1 MSWKGKSTSV
11 RNCGVCDEDFYRH
24 KGKWHMS
31 VFSILLVED
40 HAGFAKALLNML
52 AQDPQLQV
60 VAVAEDAEQALERLR
75 ELKVDLALIDFS
87 LPDMTGVELLEK
99 LHHDHPDLRCAILS
113 GHLLPQHARR
123 ALASGARGYLIKDDP
138 LGILTGIQH
147 ILKGEIYVSEELRK
161 AGLSDLLGDLT

>member
-1 MSWKGKSTSV
+1 M
-11 RNCGVCDEDFYRH
+11 NAY
-24 KGKWHMS
+24 
-31 VFSILLVED
+31 SILLVED

-52 AQDPQLQV
+52 GQNRDLQV
-60 VAVAEDAEQALERLR
+60 VGVARDAEEALRLVQ
-75 ELKVDLALIDFS
+75 EVNVDLVLVDFS

-99 LHHDHPDLRCAILS
+99 LHDEYPNLRCAILS

-138 LGILTGIQH
+138 VGILTGIQH

-161 AGLSDLLGDLT
+161 LGLSDLLTDLT